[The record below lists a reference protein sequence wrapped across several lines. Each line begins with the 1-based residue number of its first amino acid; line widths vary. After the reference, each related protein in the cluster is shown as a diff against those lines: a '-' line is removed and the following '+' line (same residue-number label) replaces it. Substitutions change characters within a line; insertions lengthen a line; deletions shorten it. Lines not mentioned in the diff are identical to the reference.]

1 VSTEFFGFVSNMN
14 TMKGVKNFGIG
25 TDIESID
32 RFSQADHT
40 PNSPFLNKIFTKNEL
55 EYCFSKKTA
64 APHLAAR
71 YAGKE
76 AIVKALASIG
86 KANPSYKEIEI
97 VNNKNG
103 APTVRISNA
112 GFQGLQ
118 VHLSLSHC
126 RDKAIAF
133 TVVMEANH
141 KEEG

>member
-1 VSTEFFGFVSNMN
+1 MN
-14 TMKGVKNFGIG
+14 TMNGDKNFSIG

-40 PNSPFLNKIFTKNEL
+40 QNSPFLNKIFTKNEL
-55 EYCFSKKTA
+55 EYCFSKRTA
-64 APHLAAR
+64 APHLAVR

-76 AIVKALASIG
+76 AIVKALTSIG
-86 KANPSYKEIEI
+86 KANMNYKEIEI
-97 VNNKNG
+97 LNNKNG
-103 APTVRISNA
+103 APTARISNA

-133 TVVMEANH
+133 TVVMEVNH

>member
-1 VSTEFFGFVSNMN
+1 MN
-14 TMKGVKNFGIG
+14 TMNGDKNFSIG

-40 PNSPFLNKIFTKNEL
+40 QNSPFLNKIFTKNEL

-76 AIVKALASIG
+76 AIFKALTGIS
-86 KANPSYKEIEI
+86 KAKLNYKDIEI
-97 VNNKNG
+97 LNNKNG
-103 APTVRISNA
+103 VPTVRIGNP
-112 GFQGLQ
+112 GFHGLQ

-133 TVVMEANH
+133 TVVTEVNH
-141 KEEG
+141 KEEGQS